1 MMIIEEIQTQTV
13 KQRNRGTPNPLTEGK
28 FAEELYF
35 MLISSSMRD
44 RIEAL
49 AQKYGLSRKE
59 LKDNILLTAERFG
72 QSIDLATRE
81 TVYAPAQ

>member
-1 MMIIEEIQTQTV
+1 MMIIEEIQIKPIQ
-13 KQRNRGTPNPLTEGK
+13 QRERGTPNPLTEGK

-35 MLISSSMRD
+35 MLISSPMRN

-59 LKDNILLTAERFG
+59 LKDNILLTAGRFG
-72 QSIDLATRE
+72 QSIDLATSE
-81 TVYAPAQ
+81 TVYMPSR